1 MLARDVVLF
10 FCVPQTFTFGIII
23 TSIIM
28 GSSRRRKKKHKAS
41 SQTVKV
47 GRLKRTKQFL
57 EVQSVRLPNGGVDD
71 DDGGRTD
78 WNQEKSLVTNYE
90 RNGLVSNAN
99 GFYFAG
105 GRNALQNTETTTSD
119 EKDETAKTRT
129 RRVATEN
136 ALTKNSDRDEL
147 RKAVGVASSTG
158 VARPKRLTPRQRR
171 LCEAMTNKHGKDNVE
186 KMFRDIKLNT
196 MQKTKGELRQM
207 LESYEYYKEENEA
220 TDGRIRVDFR
230 APTKRL
236 SIKRAF

>member
-1 MLARDVVLF
+1 M
-10 FCVPQTFTFGIII
+10 
-23 TSIIM
+23 
-28 GSSRRRKKKHKAS
+28 
-41 SQTVKV
+41 
-47 GRLKRTKQFL
+47 
-57 EVQSVRLPNGGVDD
+57 RLPGGTPHVD
-71 DDGGRTD
+71 GRTTD
-78 WNQEKSLVTNYE
+78 WNKETSLVTNYE
-90 RNGLVSNAN
+90 RNGLVANAN

-105 GRNALQNTETTTSD
+105 GRNALNSENDETT
-119 EKDETAKTRT
+119 EKTG
-129 RRVATEN
+129 ATED

-171 LCEAMTNKHGKDNVE
+171 ICEAMTNKHGKDVE

>member
-1 MLARDVVLF
+1 M
-10 FCVPQTFTFGIII
+10 
-23 TSIIM
+23 
-28 GSSRRRKKKHKAS
+28 
-41 SQTVKV
+41 
-47 GRLKRTKQFL
+47 
-57 EVQSVRLPNGGVDD
+57 RLPGARRDA
-71 DDGGRTD
+71 D
-78 WNQEKSLVTNYE
+78 WNKETSLVTNYE
-90 RNGLVSNAN
+90 RNGLVANAN

-105 GRNALQNTETTTSD
+105 GRNALINSENDETT
-119 EKDETAKTRT
+119 EKTR
-129 RRVATEN
+129 ATED

-207 LESYEYYKEENEA
+207 LESYEYYKEENGA

-230 APTKRL
+230 VPTKRL

>member
-1 MLARDVVLF
+1 MYSFVF
-10 FCVPQTFTFGIII
+10 PHIFTFGIII
-23 TSIIM
+23 IIM

-57 EVQSVRLPNGGVDD
+57 EVQSVRLPGGSVD

-90 RNGLVSNAN
+90 SNGLVSNAN

-105 GRNALQNTETTTSD
+105 GRNALQNTKTRTSD

>member
-1 MLARDVVLF
+1 
-10 FCVPQTFTFGIII
+10 
-23 TSIIM
+23 M

-57 EVQSVRLPNGGVDD
+57 EVQSVRLPNGGGGIDD
-71 DDGGRTD
+71 DDGGRRTD
-78 WNQEKSLVTNYE
+78 WNQEKSHVTNYE

-105 GRNALQNTETTTSD
+105 GRNALQNTETTTTSD
-119 EKDETAKTRT
+119 EKDETAKTTRT

>member
-1 MLARDVVLF
+1 
-10 FCVPQTFTFGIII
+10 
-23 TSIIM
+23 M

-57 EVQSVRLPNGGVDD
+57 EVQSVRLPNGGVD

>member
-1 MLARDVVLF
+1 M
-10 FCVPQTFTFGIII
+10 
-23 TSIIM
+23 
-28 GSSRRRKKKHKAS
+28 
-41 SQTVKV
+41 
-47 GRLKRTKQFL
+47 
-57 EVQSVRLPNGGVDD
+57 RLPNGGVDD

-105 GRNALQNTETTTSD
+105 GRNALQNTETTTTSD
-119 EKDETAKTRT
+119 EKDETAKTTRT

>member
-1 MLARDVVLF
+1 
-10 FCVPQTFTFGIII
+10 
-23 TSIIM
+23 M

-41 SQTVKV
+41 SHTVKV

-57 EVQSVRLPNGGVDD
+57 EVQSVRLPGGTPHVD
-71 DDGGRTD
+71 GRTTD
-78 WNQEKSLVTNYE
+78 WNKETSLVTNYE
-90 RNGLVSNAN
+90 RNGLVANAN

-105 GRNALQNTETTTSD
+105 GRNALKNTTTSTD
-119 EKDETAKTRT
+119 DGGKDETTEKT
-129 RRVATEN
+129 RRVATED

-207 LESYEYYKEENEA
+207 LESYEFYKKENEA

>member
-1 MLARDVVLF
+1 MSARLD
-10 FCVPQTFTFGIII
+10 PPTRIICI
-23 TSIIM
+23 VIIM

-57 EVQSVRLPNGGVDD
+57 EVQSVRLPPGGTRVD
-71 DDGGRTD
+71 GRTTD
-78 WNQEKSLVTNYE
+78 WNKETSLVTNYE
-90 RNGLVSNAN
+90 RNGLVANAN

-105 GRNALQNTETTTSD
+105 GRNALKNNTTSSD
-119 EKDETAKTRT
+119 SGGKDETTEKT
-129 RRVATEN
+129 RRVATED

-196 MQKTKGELRQM
+196 MQKTKGELKQM
-207 LESYEYYKEENEA
+207 LESYEFYKKENEA

>member
-1 MLARDVVLF
+1 
-10 FCVPQTFTFGIII
+10 
-23 TSIIM
+23 M

-47 GRLKRTKQFL
+47 GRVNRTKQVL
-57 EVQSVRLPNGGVDD
+57 DVQSVRRPAGGGDD

-119 EKDETAKTRT
+119 EKDETAKTTRT

-147 RKAVGVASSTG
+147 RKAVGVARSSG
-158 VARPKRLTPRQRR
+158 GARPKGLTPRQRR
-171 LCEAMTNKHGKDNVE
+171 LCEAMTNKHGKDNDE
-186 KMFRDIKLNT
+186 KIYRHIKFNT
-196 MQKTKGELRQM
+196 LQKTKGE
-207 LESYEYYKEENEA
+207 
-220 TDGRIRVDFR
+220 
-230 APTKRL
+230 
-236 SIKRAF
+236 

>member
-1 MLARDVVLF
+1 
-10 FCVPQTFTFGIII
+10 
-23 TSIIM
+23 M

-41 SQTVKV
+41 SHTVKV

-57 EVQSVRLPNGGVDD
+57 EVQSVRLPGARRDA
-71 DDGGRTD
+71 D
-78 WNQEKSLVTNYE
+78 WNKETSLVTNYE
-90 RNGLVSNAN
+90 RNGLVANAN

-105 GRNALQNTETTTSD
+105 GRNALNSENDETT
-119 EKDETAKTRT
+119 
-129 RRVATEN
+129 EN
-136 ALTKNSDRDEL
+136 TGAIEDALTKNSDRDEL

-207 LESYEYYKEENEA
+207 LESYEFYKKENEA

>member
-1 MLARDVVLF
+1 M
-10 FCVPQTFTFGIII
+10 
-23 TSIIM
+23 
-28 GSSRRRKKKHKAS
+28 
-41 SQTVKV
+41 
-47 GRLKRTKQFL
+47 
-57 EVQSVRLPNGGVDD
+57 RLPGGSVD

-230 APTKRL
+230 APTKRPKERSKKKGKKVANERYSPRADMEQFFSKAPSSAMDGFEGL
-236 SIKRAF
+236 SVIGMGGRAR

>member
-1 MLARDVVLF
+1 M
-10 FCVPQTFTFGIII
+10 
-23 TSIIM
+23 
-28 GSSRRRKKKHKAS
+28 
-41 SQTVKV
+41 
-47 GRLKRTKQFL
+47 
-57 EVQSVRLPNGGVDD
+57 
-71 DDGGRTD
+71 
-78 WNQEKSLVTNYE
+78 
-90 RNGLVSNAN
+90 
-99 GFYFAG
+99 
-105 GRNALQNTETTTSD
+105 
-119 EKDETAKTRT
+119 
-129 RRVATEN
+129 ATEN

>member
-1 MLARDVVLF
+1 
-10 FCVPQTFTFGIII
+10 
-23 TSIIM
+23 M

-57 EVQSVRLPNGGVDD
+57 EVQSVRLPGGSVD